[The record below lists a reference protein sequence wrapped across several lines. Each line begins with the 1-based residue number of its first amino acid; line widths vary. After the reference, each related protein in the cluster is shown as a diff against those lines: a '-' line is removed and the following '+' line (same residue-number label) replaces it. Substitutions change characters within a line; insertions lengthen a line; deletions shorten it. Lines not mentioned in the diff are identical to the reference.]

1 MSSSIQFCSELLL
14 FIFYITDTTKFGQK
28 LMKKFGWSE
37 GKGLGVK
44 EDGISDHIK
53 VDYKFGNKGNSG
65 DLCDIIS
72 IALFC
77 CSCYVESIY

>member
-1 MSSSIQFCSELLL
+1 
-14 FIFYITDTTKFGQK
+14 
-28 LMKKFGWSE
+28 MKKFGWSE

-72 IALFC
+72 IAFFC

>member
-1 MSSSIQFCSELLL
+1 
-14 FIFYITDTTKFGQK
+14 
-28 LMKKFGWSE
+28 MKKFGWSE

-44 EDGISDHIK
+44 GDGISDHIK

-65 DLCDIIS
+65 DLCDTIS

>member
-1 MSSSIQFCSELLL
+1 
-14 FIFYITDTTKFGQK
+14 
-28 LMKKFGWSE
+28 MKKFGWSE

-65 DLCDIIS
+65 DLCDTIS
-72 IALFC
+72 IAYFVALVMLSLF
-77 CSCYVESIY
+77 INN